1 MSYAMIRLQ
10 AQIRDLIA
18 QAVGQEFDHN
28 QLEITVPPSAELGD
42 LAVPCFYLSK
52 LLRLSPNQ
60 IAVDLQSKIN
70 PAGIIKDLQPVGP
83 YLNITLNPAVLA
95 GEVLAEVKKLKTK
108 YGLAEAKADSVDL
121 EFSCPNTHKEFHIGH
136 TRNVILGAALA
147 NIYTANGHQ
156 VAPLNYIG
164 DIGAHVAKCLWA
176 LDKFHHDE
184 EPPADKA
191 KYLGQIYSEA
201 TTKLEAQPEYKAEID
216 DVLAKLES
224 GDKSW
229 LALWKKTRQWSLDDF
244 DRIYKLLG
252 VKFKHAFYESEVEKP
267 GKKLVA
273 DLLERGIAEKSQGAV
288 IINLDEYALKQFL
301 LLKSDGSSLYSTKDL
316 ALAQLKFKKYPADR
330 SLHVIDNRQTFY
342 LQQLFKTFA
351 IIGITTP
358 SVHISYEMV
367 TLKEGAMSSR
377 AGNIIT
383 FDSLYDELTARA
395 KAETA
400 KRHQDWS
407 ADKVE
412 ATARALALSAIKF
425 NMIKVS
431 NDSIITFD
439 LDEALSFDGYSGPY
453 LQYTASRI
461 NSLLTKAGKIAWARP
476 DYSPLTL
483 PIEKELLLKL
493 ADFPLIIAIAGQ
505 ESDPSI
511 VARYL
516 FELSQ
521 LFSTFY
527 QQAPIINSDEV
538 TKKAR
543 LTLSSAVRQVLVNG
557 MSLIGLEALD
567 QM

>member
-28 QLEITVPPSAELGD
+28 QLEITVPPTADMGD

-70 PAGIIKDLQPVGP
+70 PAGIIKDIQPVGP
-83 YLNITLNPAVLA
+83 YLNITLNSAVLA

-108 YGLAEAKADSVDL
+108 YGLVEAKADSIAL

-147 NIYTANGHQ
+147 NIYTANGHK
-156 VAPLNYIG
+156 VTSLNYIG

-184 EPPADKA
+184 EPPADKT

-201 TTKLEAQPEYKAEID
+201 TAKLEAQPEYKGEID
-216 DVLAKLES
+216 AVLAKLES

-351 IIGITTP
+351 IIGIATP
-358 SVHISYEMV
+358 SEHISYEMV

-383 FDSLYDELTARA
+383 FDSLYEELTARA
-395 KAETA
+395 KAETG
-400 KRHQDWS
+400 KRHKDWS
-407 ADKVE
+407 ADKIE
-412 ATARALALSAIKF
+412 TTARALALSAIKF

-461 NSLLTKAGKIAWARP
+461 NSLLTKAGKSVWARP
-476 DYSPLTL
+476 DYSPLAL

-493 ADFPLIIAIAGQ
+493 AAFPLIIASAGR

-516 FELSQ
+516 FELCQ

-527 QQAPIINSDEV
+527 QQAPIISSDDK

-543 LTLSSAVRQVLVNG
+543 LALAEAVRQTLING